1 MELYV
6 TNRLAAC
13 RDARLVRPVTFL
25 LTIDKY
31 TGEQV
36 ACFAAC
42 RDARLVRPLRQ
53 SRIYASIHFDLTPDS
68 GVLAFFI
75 SGYSKSN
82 ATQFTCF
89 SFHFDMFVAV
99 FCKD

>member
-13 RDARLVRPVTFL
+13 RDARLVRPLTFL
-25 LTIDKY
+25 LKVDKY

-42 RDARLVRPLRQ
+42 RDARLVRPLQ
-53 SRIYASIHFDLTPDS
+53 QPRIYASIHLDLTREL

-82 ATQFTCF
+82 AI
-89 SFHFDMFVAV
+89 
-99 FCKD
+99 

>member
-1 MELYV
+1 MGLYV
-6 TNRLAAC
+6 TSC
-13 RDARLVRPVTFL
+13 W
-25 LTIDKY
+25 
-31 TGEQV
+31 
-36 ACFAAC
+36 AAC
-42 RDARLVRPLRQ
+42 RDARLVRPLTFLLTIDKYMGEHVSCFAVCRDARLVRPLRQ
-53 SRIYASIHFDLTPDS
+53 PRICASILFDLTPDS

-89 SFHFDMFVAV
+89 SFHFNMFVAV

>member
-1 MELYV
+1 MGPYV
-6 TNRLAAC
+6 TNHLAAC
-13 RDARLVRPVTFL
+13 RDARFVRPLTFL
-25 LTIDKY
+25 LKVDKY

-36 ACFAAC
+36 AYFAVC

-53 SRIYASIHFDLTPDS
+53 SCICASIQLDLTPDL

>member
-1 MELYV
+1 MGLYV
-6 TNRLAAC
+6 TNHLTAC
-13 RDARLVRPVTFL
+13 RDARLVRPLTFL
-25 LTIDKY
+25 LKVDKY

-36 ACFAAC
+36 ACFAVC
-42 RDARLVRPLRQ
+42 RDARLVRPLQ
-53 SRIYASIHFDLTPDS
+53 QPRICASIYLDLTPDS
-68 GVLAFFI
+68 GVLVLFI

-89 SFHFDMFVAV
+89 SFHFDMFIAV